1 VSWTV
6 RTAVA
11 CCAAIVTAVA
21 VGACG
26 GGVPSDAVATVGSA
40 SVLQKQVAHWLTV
53 ANDASFVGTDTAP
66 TPIPVPPAYTACIAA
81 HGASTSSTPALVA
94 AAKTACDTSYH
105 TLLKTVIEFL
115 VQAIWIQGEA
125 VDRGVHVTNAAV
137 VKNFDSER
145 KAQFPTTAK
154 FNTFLAES
162 GETVADLQWR
172 IRLNLLQTAIV
183 NKIKAQ
189 ADKVTSAQIAA
200 FYKAHRSEFS
210 EPERRNLELVLVSSA
225 ATAAKVESLLAGG
238 ASYATVAKQYSID
251 PTTKDKGG
259 VTDGVE
265 PNEETPEFNVKIF
278 KAPVGV
284 LQSPVRT
291 AFGYYVF
298 TVTKS
303 LPASVESLAAATTA
317 IKSSISSTRLQAAEQ
332 SLETGF
338 VAKWKKRTQCAS
350 ADLDSTVCENAPTA
364 ATGASGTTA
373 AATGATSAG

>member
-1 VSWTV
+1 
-6 RTAVA
+6 VA
-11 CCAAIVTAVA
+11 CCAALVTAVA

-26 GGVPSDAVATVGSA
+26 GGASSNTVATVGSA
-40 SVLQKQVAHWLTV
+40 SVQQKQVAHWMTV
-53 ANDASFVGTDTAP
+53 ANNASFVGTGTAP
-66 TPIPVPPAYTACIAA
+66 TPIPVPPSYTACVAE
-81 HGASTSSTPALVA
+81 HGVGTSSTAAVA
-94 AAKTACDTSYH
+94 SAAKTACDTTYH
-105 TLLKTVIEFL
+105 TLLSTVVTFL
-115 VQAIWIQGEA
+115 VQSIWIQGEA
-125 VDRGVHVTNAAV
+125 VDRGVHVTTSQV
-137 VKNFDSER
+137 IKNFDSER
-145 KAQFPTTAK
+145 KSQFPTAKK

-162 GETVADLQWR
+162 GETVNDLEWR

-189 ADKVTSAQIAA
+189 ADKVTAAQIAA

-210 EPERRNLELVLVSSA
+210 APERRNLELVLVSSA

-259 VTDGVE
+259 VADGVE
-265 PNEETPEFNVKIF
+265 PNEETPEFNAKIF

-303 LPASVESLAAATTA
+303 TPPSVETLAAATTA
-317 IKSSISSTRLQAAEQ
+317 IKTSISATRLQTADQALQ
-332 SLETGF
+332 TGF
-338 VAKWKKRTQCAS
+338 VAKWKKRTHCGS
-350 ADLDSTVCENAPTA
+350 AYLNSTVCENAPATS
-364 ATGASGTTA
+364 TGASGTTA
-373 AATGATSAG
+373 ATGATTG